1 MTNSI
6 KITPQRTSF
15 ILSVSVI
22 LYWATDSYLYLN
34 CHIDMMEYSTPVIL
48 YITAMI
54 LACGVLKH
62 FFFRFITK
70 NELSLSFDKQV
81 KPFHI
86 ERTEQIK
93 EIESTYSEGRKINL
107 EKPVVENCVKHDY
120 MDNYEMRVAEIERKK
135 SERQADIK
143 RVIHEYTTFVMTEF
157 LSKEDLKILHE
168 NIEYFAHGQSDLY
181 KPIRSKVDNSL
192 RSIDLMHFV
201 WNIGERLSI
210 SLIDRATFIHTIFP
224 HELKDASIK
233 YLAKNLRTCGV
244 CKIALDIPKTGDYHF
259 KCMKDTPESDV
270 DSTN

>member
-6 KITPQRTSF
+6 KISPQRTSF

-22 LYWATDSYLYLN
+22 LYWATDSYLYLS
-34 CHIDMMEYSTPVIL
+34 CHINLMEYSTPVIL

-54 LACGVLKH
+54 LVCGVLQR

-70 NELSLSFDKQV
+70 NELSLSFGKQV
-81 KPFHI
+81 RPLP
-86 ERTEQIK
+86 EQIK
-93 EIESTYSEGRKINL
+93 EIDPECPKDKDINPAILVAESVAKQ
-107 EKPVVENCVKHDY
+107 DY
-120 MDNYEMRVAEIERKK
+120 MDNYEVRIAEIERKK
-135 SERQADIK
+135 AERQANIK

-157 LSKEDLKILHE
+157 LSKEDLEILHE
-168 NIEYFAHGQSDLY
+168 NIEYFAHGQFDLY

-201 WNIGERLSI
+201 WNIGERLGI

-259 KCMKDTPESDV
+259 KCMKEAQE
-270 DSTN
+270 

>member
-22 LYWATDSYLYLN
+22 LYWTTDSYLYLN

-54 LACGVLKH
+54 LACGVLQR

-81 KPFHI
+81 RALP
-86 ERTEQIK
+86 EQIK
-93 EIESTYSEGRKINL
+93 EIDPKCPKDKDIN
-107 EKPVVENCVKHDY
+107 PENLVVKHDY
-120 MDNYEMRVAEIERKK
+120 MDNYEVRVAEIEREKA
-135 SERQADIK
+135 ERQADIK
-143 RVIHEYTTFVMTEF
+143 RIIHEYTTFVMTEF
-157 LSKEDLKILHE
+157 LSKEDLEILHE

-201 WNIGERLSI
+201 WNIGERLGI

-233 YLAKNLRTCGV
+233 YLSKNLRTCGV
-244 CKIALDIPKTGDYHF
+244 CKIALDIPKTEDYHF
-259 KCMKDTPESDV
+259 KCMKEAQE
-270 DSTN
+270 

>member
-6 KITPQRTSF
+6 KISPQRTSF

-22 LYWATDSYLYLN
+22 LYWATDSYLYLS
-34 CHIDMMEYSTPVIL
+34 CHINLMEYSTPVIL

-54 LACGVLKH
+54 LVCGVLQR

-70 NELSLSFDKQV
+70 NELSLSFGKQV
-81 KPFHI
+81 RPLP
-86 ERTEQIK
+86 EQIK
-93 EIESTYSEGRKINL
+93 EIDPECPKDKDINPAILVAESVAKQ
-107 EKPVVENCVKHDY
+107 DY
-120 MDNYEMRVAEIERKK
+120 MDNYEVRVAEIERKK
-135 SERQADIK
+135 AERQADIK

-157 LSKEDLKILHE
+157 LSKEDLEILHE
-168 NIEYFAHGQSDLY
+168 NIEYFVHGQSDLY

-201 WNIGERLSI
+201 WNIGERLGI

-244 CKIALDIPKTGDYHF
+244 CKIALDIPKAGDYHF
-259 KCMKDTPESDV
+259 KCMKEAQE
-270 DSTN
+270 

>member
-6 KITPQRTSF
+6 KISPQRTSF

-22 LYWATDSYLYLN
+22 LYWATDSYLYLS
-34 CHIDMMEYSTPVIL
+34 CHINLMEYSTPVIL

-54 LACGVLKH
+54 LVCGVLQR

-70 NELSLSFDKQV
+70 NELSLSFGKQV
-81 KPFHI
+81 RPLP
-86 ERTEQIK
+86 EQIK
-93 EIESTYSEGRKINL
+93 EIDPECPKDKDIN
-107 EKPVVENCVKHDY
+107 PENLVVKHDY
-120 MDNYEMRVAEIERKK
+120 MDNYEVRVAEIEREKA
-135 SERQADIK
+135 ERQADIK

-157 LSKEDLKILHE
+157 LSKEDIEILHE

-201 WNIGERLSI
+201 WNIGERLGI

-244 CKIALDIPKTGDYHF
+244 CKIALDIPKAGDYHF
-259 KCMKDTPESDV
+259 KCMKEAQE
-270 DSTN
+270 

>member
-1 MTNSI
+1 MTNNI
-6 KITPQRTSF
+6 KISPQRTSF

-22 LYWATDSYLYLN
+22 LYWATDSYVYLN

-70 NELSLSFDKQV
+70 NELSLSFGKQA
-81 KPFHI
+81 KPLPV
-86 ERTEQIK
+86 ELTEQIK
-93 EIESTYSEGRKINL
+93 EIEPEYPNNQDVNPVNL
-107 EKPVVENCVKHDY
+107 VAESVVKQNY
-120 MDNYEMRVAEIERKK
+120 MDNYEVRVAEIERRKA
-135 SERQADIK
+135 ERQADIK

-157 LSKEDLKILHE
+157 LSKEDLEILHE

-201 WNIGERLSI
+201 WNIGERLGI

-259 KCMKDTPESDV
+259 KCMKEAQE
-270 DSTN
+270 

>member
-6 KITPQRTSF
+6 KISPQRTSF

-22 LYWATDSYLYLN
+22 LYWATDSYLYLS
-34 CHIDMMEYSTPVIL
+34 CHINLMEYSTPVIL

-54 LACGVLKH
+54 LACGVLQR

-70 NELSLSFDKQV
+70 NELSLSFGKQV
-81 KPFHI
+81 RPLP
-86 ERTEQIK
+86 EQIK
-93 EIESTYSEGRKINL
+93 EIDPECPKYKDINL
-107 EKPVVENCVKHDY
+107 GNLVVKHDY
-120 MDNYEMRVAEIERKK
+120 MDNYEVRVAEIEREKA
-135 SERQADIK
+135 ERQADIK

-157 LSKEDLKILHE
+157 LSKEDLEILHE
-168 NIEYFAHGQSDLY
+168 NIEYFVHGQSDLY
-181 KPIRSKVDNSL
+181 KPIRSKVNNSL

-201 WNIGERLSI
+201 WNIGERLGI

-259 KCMKDTPESDV
+259 KCMKEAQE
-270 DSTN
+270 

>member
-6 KITPQRTSF
+6 KISPQRISF

-22 LYWATDSYLYLN
+22 LYWATDSYLYLS
-34 CHIDMMEYSTPVIL
+34 CHINLMEYSTPVIL

-54 LACGVLKH
+54 LACGVLQR

-70 NELSLSFDKQV
+70 NELSLSFGKQV
-81 KPFHI
+81 RALP
-86 ERTEQIK
+86 EQIK
-93 EIESTYSEGRKINL
+93 EIDPKCPKDKDIN
-107 EKPVVENCVKHDY
+107 PENLVVKHDY
-120 MDNYEMRVAEIERKK
+120 MDNYEVRVAEIEREKA
-135 SERQADIK
+135 ERQADIK
-143 RVIHEYTTFVMTEF
+143 RIIHEYTTFVMTEF
-157 LSKEDLKILHE
+157 LSKEDLEILHE

-201 WNIGERLSI
+201 WNIGERLGI

-233 YLAKNLRTCGV
+233 YLSKNLRTCGV

-259 KCMKDTPESDV
+259 KCMKEAQE
-270 DSTN
+270 

>member
-6 KITPQRTSF
+6 KISPQRTSF

-22 LYWATDSYLYLN
+22 LYWATDSYLYLS
-34 CHIDMMEYSTPVIL
+34 CHINLMEYSTPVIL

-54 LACGVLKH
+54 LVCGVLQR

-70 NELSLSFDKQV
+70 NELSLSFGKQV
-81 KPFHI
+81 RPLP
-86 ERTEQIK
+86 EQIK
-93 EIESTYSEGRKINL
+93 EIDPECPKDKDIN
-107 EKPVVENCVKHDY
+107 PENLVVKHDY
-120 MDNYEMRVAEIERKK
+120 MDNYEVRIAEIERKK
-135 SERQADIK
+135 AERQADIK

-157 LSKEDLKILHE
+157 LSKEDLEILHE
-168 NIEYFAHGQSDLY
+168 NIEYFAHGQFDLY

-201 WNIGERLSI
+201 WNIGERLGI

-233 YLAKNLRTCGV
+233 YLAKNLRTRGV
-244 CKIALDIPKTGDYHF
+244 CKIALDIPKTGNYHF
-259 KCMKDTPESDV
+259 KCMKNAPESDL

>member
-6 KITPQRTSF
+6 KISPQRTSF

-22 LYWATDSYLYLN
+22 LYWATDSYLYLS
-34 CHIDMMEYSTPVIL
+34 CHINLMEYSTPVIL

-54 LACGVLKH
+54 LACGVLQR

-70 NELSLSFDKQV
+70 NELSLSFGKQV
-81 KPFHI
+81 RPLP
-86 ERTEQIK
+86 EQIK
-93 EIESTYSEGRKINL
+93 EIDPECPKDKDINL
-107 EKPVVENCVKHDY
+107 GNLVVKHDY
-120 MDNYEMRVAEIERKK
+120 MDNYEVRVAEIEREKA
-135 SERQADIK
+135 ERQADIK

-157 LSKEDLKILHE
+157 LSKEDLEILHE
-168 NIEYFAHGQSDLY
+168 NIEYFVHGQSDLY
-181 KPIRSKVDNSL
+181 KPIRSKVNNSL

-201 WNIGERLSI
+201 WNIGERLGI

-259 KCMKDTPESDV
+259 KCMKNAPESDL

>member
-6 KITPQRTSF
+6 KISPQRTSF

-22 LYWATDSYLYLN
+22 LYWATDSYLYLS
-34 CHIDMMEYSTPVIL
+34 CHINLMEYSTPVIL

-54 LACGVLKH
+54 LVCGVLQR

-70 NELSLSFDKQV
+70 NELSLSFGKQV
-81 KPFHI
+81 RPLP
-86 ERTEQIK
+86 EQIK
-93 EIESTYSEGRKINL
+93 EIELECPNDKEIN
-107 EKPVVENCVKHDY
+107 PVNLVAESVVKQDY
-120 MDNYEMRVAEIERKK
+120 MDNYEVRVAEIERKK
-135 SERQADIK
+135 AERQADIK

-157 LSKEDLKILHE
+157 LSKEDLEILHE
-168 NIEYFAHGQSDLY
+168 NIEYFVHGQSDLY

-201 WNIGERLSI
+201 WNIGERLGI

-244 CKIALDIPKTGDYHF
+244 CKIALDIPKAGDYHF
-259 KCMKDTPESDV
+259 KCMKEAQE
-270 DSTN
+270 

>member
-6 KITPQRTSF
+6 KISPQRTSF

-22 LYWATDSYLYLN
+22 LYWATDSYLYLS
-34 CHIDMMEYSTPVIL
+34 CHINPMEYSTPVIL

-54 LACGVLKH
+54 LVCGVLQR

-70 NELSLSFDKQV
+70 NELSLSFGKQV
-81 KPFHI
+81 RPLP
-86 ERTEQIK
+86 EQIK
-93 EIESTYSEGRKINL
+93 EIDPECPKDKDIN
-107 EKPVVENCVKHDY
+107 PENLVVKHDY
-120 MDNYEMRVAEIERKK
+120 MDNYEVRIAEIERKK
-135 SERQADIK
+135 AERQADIK

-157 LSKEDLKILHE
+157 LSKEDLEILHE
-168 NIEYFAHGQSDLY
+168 NIEYFAHRQFDLY

-201 WNIGERLSI
+201 WNIGERLGI

-244 CKIALDIPKTGDYHF
+244 CKIALDIPETGDYHF
-259 KCMKDTPESDV
+259 KCMKEAQE
-270 DSTN
+270 

>member
-6 KITPQRTSF
+6 KISPQRTSF

-22 LYWATDSYLYLN
+22 LYWATDSYLYLS
-34 CHIDMMEYSTPVIL
+34 CHINLMEYSTPVIL

-54 LACGVLKH
+54 LACGVLQR

-70 NELSLSFDKQV
+70 NELSLSFGKQV
-81 KPFHI
+81 RPLP
-86 ERTEQIK
+86 EQIK
-93 EIESTYSEGRKINL
+93 EIDPECPKDKDINL
-107 EKPVVENCVKHDY
+107 GNLVVKHDY
-120 MDNYEMRVAEIERKK
+120 MDNYEVRVAEIEREKA
-135 SERQADIK
+135 ERQADIK

-157 LSKEDLKILHE
+157 LSKEDLEILHE
-168 NIEYFAHGQSDLY
+168 NIEYFVHGQSDLY
-181 KPIRSKVDNSL
+181 KPIRSKVNNSL
-192 RSIDLMHFV
+192 RSIDLMHVV
-201 WNIGERLSI
+201 WNIGERLGI

-259 KCMKDTPESDV
+259 KCMKEAQE
-270 DSTN
+270 

>member
-6 KITPQRTSF
+6 KISPQRTSF

-22 LYWATDSYLYLN
+22 LYWATDSYLYLS
-34 CHIDMMEYSTPVIL
+34 CHINLMEYSTPVIL

-70 NELSLSFDKQV
+70 NELSLSLGKQV
-81 KPFHI
+81 RPLP
-86 ERTEQIK
+86 EQIK
-93 EIESTYSEGRKINL
+93 EIDPECPKDKDINPGNL
-107 EKPVVENCVKHDY
+107 VAKQDY
-120 MDNYEMRVAEIERKK
+120 MDNYEVRVAEIERKK
-135 SERQADIK
+135 AERQADIK

-157 LSKEDLKILHE
+157 LSKEDLEILHE
-168 NIEYFAHGQSDLY
+168 NIECFAYGQSDLY

-201 WNIGERLSI
+201 WNIGERLGI

-259 KCMKDTPESDV
+259 KCMKEAQE
-270 DSTN
+270 

>member
-6 KITPQRTSF
+6 KISPQRTSF
-15 ILSVSVI
+15 ILSASVI

-34 CHIDMMEYSTPVIL
+34 CHIDLMEYSTPIIL

-54 LACGVLKH
+54 LVCGVLQR

-70 NELSLSFDKQV
+70 NELSLSFGKQV
-81 KPFHI
+81 RPLP
-86 ERTEQIK
+86 EQIK
-93 EIESTYSEGRKINL
+93 EIDPECPKDKDIN
-107 EKPVVENCVKHDY
+107 PENLVVKHDY
-120 MDNYEMRVAEIERKK
+120 MDNYEVRIAEIERKK
-135 SERQADIK
+135 AERQANIK

-157 LSKEDLKILHE
+157 LSKEDLEILHE
-168 NIEYFAHGQSDLY
+168 NIEYFAHGQFDLY

-201 WNIGERLSI
+201 WNIGERLGI

-259 KCMKDTPESDV
+259 KCMKEAQE
-270 DSTN
+270 

>member
-6 KITPQRTSF
+6 KISPQRTSF

-22 LYWATDSYLYLN
+22 LYWATDSYLYLS
-34 CHIDMMEYSTPVIL
+34 CHINLMEYSTPVIL

-54 LACGVLKH
+54 LVCGVLQR

-70 NELSLSFDKQV
+70 NELSLSFGKQV
-81 KPFHI
+81 RPLP
-86 ERTEQIK
+86 EQIK
-93 EIESTYSEGRKINL
+93 EIDPECPKDKDIN
-107 EKPVVENCVKHDY
+107 PENLVVKHDY
-120 MDNYEMRVAEIERKK
+120 MDNYEVRIAEIERKK
-135 SERQADIK
+135 AERQADIK

-157 LSKEDLKILHE
+157 LSKEDLEILHE
-168 NIEYFAHGQSDLY
+168 NIEYFVHGQSDLY

-201 WNIGERLSI
+201 WNIGERLGI

-259 KCMKDTPESDV
+259 KCMKEAQE
-270 DSTN
+270 

>member
-6 KITPQRTSF
+6 KISPQRTSF

-22 LYWATDSYLYLN
+22 LYWATDSYLYLS
-34 CHIDMMEYSTPVIL
+34 CHINLMEYSTPAIL

-54 LACGVLKH
+54 LACGVLQR

-70 NELSLSFDKQV
+70 NELSLSFGKQV
-81 KPFHI
+81 RPLP
-86 ERTEQIK
+86 EQIK
-93 EIESTYSEGRKINL
+93 EINPECPKDKDIN
-107 EKPVVENCVKHDY
+107 PENLVVKHDY
-120 MDNYEMRVAEIERKK
+120 MDNYEVRAAEIEREKA
-135 SERQADIK
+135 ERQADIK

-157 LSKEDLKILHE
+157 LSKEDLEILHE
-168 NIEYFAHGQSDLY
+168 NIEYFVHGQSDLY

-201 WNIGERLSI
+201 WNIGERLGI

-259 KCMKDTPESDV
+259 KCMKEAQE
-270 DSTN
+270 

>member
-6 KITPQRTSF
+6 KISPQRTSF

-22 LYWATDSYLYLN
+22 LYWATDSYLYLS
-34 CHIDMMEYSTPVIL
+34 CHINLMEYSTPVIL

-54 LACGVLKH
+54 LVCGVLQR

-70 NELSLSFDKQV
+70 NELSLSFGKQV
-81 KPFHI
+81 RPLP
-86 ERTEQIK
+86 EQIK
-93 EIESTYSEGRKINL
+93 EIDPECPKDKDIN
-107 EKPVVENCVKHDY
+107 PENLVVKHDY
-120 MDNYEMRVAEIERKK
+120 MDNYEVRIAEIERKK
-135 SERQADIK
+135 AERQADIK

-157 LSKEDLKILHE
+157 LSKEDLEILHE
-168 NIEYFAHGQSDLY
+168 NIEYFAHGQFDLY

-201 WNIGERLSI
+201 WNIGERLGI

-233 YLAKNLRTCGV
+233 YLAKNLRTRGV

-259 KCMKDTPESDV
+259 KCMKEAQE
-270 DSTN
+270 